1 MYRILLLSVCPV
13 RNRALHVYIR
23 EACLRSSKC
32 DIVSLP
38 ICRATNGGVFNAFGT
53 SSVIYC
59 EKKEGPLPP
68 KEENSALKDGEQK
81 VAVKMVGEKVIE
93 LQDYVKMVAE
103 QSEQRVGV
111 KMEEVTDGVKIEEIL
126 IQTEEV
132 EKKLESK
139 VEAAKAS
146 EKIEEIIQIKT
157 EVEPILEVR
166 METVKESKIEE
177 IPVKMDSEKIEEI
190 QTKTELLPIPEVK
203 MEDVK
208 KSEKMKEI
216 MLPSKTEEVK
226 QKLEVT
232 MEVVKEG
239 ETIVEIQ
246 VKTEEVV
253 DVKKEGD
260 KVVEEQMLEVNK
272 EEQQTEAP
280 PKEEIQPL
288 KSGKESLLDLLGAM
302 KVEVTNKRKFK
313 ALKVHRT
320 SDTAA
325 RPMPA
330 AMESTTSM
338 FQEATGMAD
347 LPAPAPS
354 KTLSPELVAAVS
366 AAAATLPNQSQA
378 ESELLKKLRQ
388 HEAIG
393 EAQKNGDVNNIG
405 VIIADMK
412 VGKKPNGRQNTRPA
426 NQIRFDEDGRGYTH
440 DRGITAEL
448 DGGLRRRRSL
458 FSGKRLNIF
467 TPSTEPEADTDIAA
481 PTLWDMELANQV
493 ALSTNQMPRNGFEE
507 MIQWTKEGRLWQYPI
522 NNEAGLEAEAQVPFH
537 EHVFLEK
544 HLEEGFPR
552 QGPVRHFMELVVS
565 GLAKNPYYTVQQKR
579 EHIAWFRDYFQ
590 QKEEVLKEA
599 EVYLN

>member
-53 SSVIYC
+53 SSVIHC

-111 KMEEVTDGVKIEEIL
+111 KMEGVT
-126 IQTEEV
+126 
-132 EKKLESK
+132 ES
-139 VEAAKAS
+139 V
-146 EKIEEIIQIKT
+146 
-157 EVEPILEVR
+157 
-166 METVKESKIEE
+166 KIEE
-177 IPVKMDSEKIEEI
+177 IPVKMDSEKMEEI
-190 QTKTELLPIPEVK
+190 QTKTALLPIPEVNL
-203 MEDVK
+203 EDVK
-208 KSEKMKEI
+208 ESEEMKEI
-216 MLPSKTEEVK
+216 MLASKTEEVK

-232 MEVVKEG
+232 MAVVKEG

-280 PKEEIQPL
+280 PKDEIQPV

-313 ALKVHRT
+313 ALKVQRT
-320 SDTAA
+320 SETAA

-347 LPAPAPS
+347 VPAPAPS
-354 KTLSPELVAAVS
+354 ETLSPELVAAVS

-412 VGKKPNGRQNTRPA
+412 VGKKPNGRQNARPA

-448 DGGLRRRRSL
+448 DVGLRRRRSL

-467 TPSTEPEADTDIAA
+467 TPSTEPEADTDIAV

-565 GLAKNPYYTVQQKR
+565 GLAKNPYYTIQQKR

>member
-32 DIVSLP
+32 DMVSLP

-53 SSVIYC
+53 SSVIHC

-111 KMEEVTDGVKIEEIL
+111 KMEGVTESVKIEEIL

-146 EKIEEIIQIKT
+146 EKIKEIIQIKT
-157 EVEPILEVR
+157 VVEPILEVR
-166 METVKESKIEE
+166 MEAVKESKIEE
-177 IPVKMDSEKIEEI
+177 IPVKMDSEKMEEI
-190 QTKTELLPIPEVK
+190 QTALLPIPEVK
-203 MEDVK
+203 LEDVK
-208 KSEKMKEI
+208 ESEEMNEI
-216 MLPSKTEEVK
+216 MSASKTEEVK

-232 MEVVKEG
+232 MAVVKEG
-239 ETIVEIQ
+239 ETVVEIQ

-260 KVVEEQMLEVNK
+260 KVVEEQMLKVNK
-272 EEQQTEAP
+272 EEQQTETP
-280 PKEEIQPL
+280 PKDEIQPV
-288 KSGKESLLDLLGAM
+288 KCGKESLLDLLGAM

-313 ALKVHRT
+313 ALKVQRT
-320 SDTAA
+320 SETAA
-325 RPMPA
+325 RPVPA

-347 LPAPAPS
+347 VPAPAPS
-354 KTLSPELVAAVS
+354 ATLSPELVAAVS
-366 AAAATLPNQSQA
+366 AAAATLPDQSQA

-412 VGKKPNGRQNTRPA
+412 VGKKFNGRQNARPA

-467 TPSTEPEADTDIAA
+467 TPSTEPEADTDIAV

-522 NNEAGLEAEAQVPFH
+522 NNEAGLEVEAQVPFH

-544 HLEEGFPR
+544 HLEEGFPH

-565 GLAKNPYYTVQQKR
+565 GLAKNPYYTIQQKR

>member
-53 SSVIYC
+53 SSVIHC

-111 KMEEVTDGVKIEEIL
+111 KMEGVT
-126 IQTEEV
+126 
-132 EKKLESK
+132 ES
-139 VEAAKAS
+139 V
-146 EKIEEIIQIKT
+146 
-157 EVEPILEVR
+157 
-166 METVKESKIEE
+166 KIEE
-177 IPVKMDSEKIEEI
+177 IPVKMDSEKMEEI
-190 QTKTELLPIPEVK
+190 QTKTALLPIPEVK
-203 MEDVK
+203 LEDVK
-208 KSEKMKEI
+208 ESEEMKEI
-216 MLPSKTEEVK
+216 MLASKTEEVK

-232 MEVVKEG
+232 MAVVKEG

-280 PKEEIQPL
+280 PKDEIQPV

-313 ALKVHRT
+313 ALKVQRT
-320 SDTAA
+320 SETAA

-347 LPAPAPS
+347 VPAPAPS
-354 KTLSPELVAAVS
+354 ETLSPELVAAVS

-412 VGKKPNGRQNTRPA
+412 VGKKPNGRQNARPA

-448 DGGLRRRRSL
+448 DVGLRRRRSL

-467 TPSTEPEADTDIAA
+467 TPSTEPEADTDIAV

-565 GLAKNPYYTVQQKR
+565 GLAKNPYYTIQQKR

>member
-53 SSVIYC
+53 SSVIHC

-111 KMEEVTDGVKIEEIL
+111 KMEGVT
-126 IQTEEV
+126 
-132 EKKLESK
+132 ES
-139 VEAAKAS
+139 V
-146 EKIEEIIQIKT
+146 
-157 EVEPILEVR
+157 
-166 METVKESKIEE
+166 KIEE
-177 IPVKMDSEKIEEI
+177 IPVKMDSEKMEEI
-190 QTKTELLPIPEVK
+190 QTKTALLPIPEVK
-203 MEDVK
+203 LEDVK
-208 KSEKMKEI
+208 ESEEMKEI
-216 MLPSKTEEVK
+216 MLASKTEEVK

-232 MEVVKEG
+232 MAVVKEG

-280 PKEEIQPL
+280 PKDEIQPV

-313 ALKVHRT
+313 ALKVQRT
-320 SDTAA
+320 SETAA

-347 LPAPAPS
+347 VPAPAPS
-354 KTLSPELVAAVS
+354 ETLSPELVAAVS

-412 VGKKPNGRQNTRPA
+412 VGKKPNGRQNARPA

-467 TPSTEPEADTDIAA
+467 TPSTEPEADTDIAV

-565 GLAKNPYYTVQQKR
+565 GLAKNPYYTIQQKR

>member
-68 KEENSALKDGEQK
+68 KEENSALKD
-81 VAVKMVGEKVIE
+81 
-93 LQDYVKMVAE
+93 
-103 QSEQRVGV
+103 
-111 KMEEVTDGVKIEEIL
+111 
-126 IQTEEV
+126 
-132 EKKLESK
+132 
-139 VEAAKAS
+139 
-146 EKIEEIIQIKT
+146 
-157 EVEPILEVR
+157 
-166 METVKESKIEE
+166 
-177 IPVKMDSEKIEEI
+177 
-190 QTKTELLPIPEVK
+190 EVK

-208 KSEKMKEI
+208 ESGEMKEI
-216 MLPSKTEEVK
+216 MLASKTEVK
-226 QKLEVT
+226 QKLGVT

-239 ETIVEIQ
+239 ETIVEVQ
-246 VKTEEVV
+246 VKTEGVV

-260 KVVEEQMLEVNK
+260 KVVEEQMLEANK
-272 EEQQTEAP
+272 EEQQSEAP
-280 PKEEIQPL
+280 PKEEIQPV

-313 ALKVHRT
+313 ALKVQRT
-320 SDTAA
+320 SQTAA

-330 AMESTTSM
+330 SMESTTSM

-347 LPAPAPS
+347 IPAPAPS
-354 KTLSPELVAAVS
+354 ETLSPELVAAVS

-412 VGKKPNGRQNTRPA
+412 VGKKPNGRQTARPA